1 MNDPAV
7 DSEQYIV
14 ILTDTFRIE
23 GNLGIF
29 SGVRLTDY
37 MNESK
42 TFIPLTDAT
51 VKDLCGR
58 RILKTPLVNVKKE
71 SIQLVIPA
79 HEITEG

>member
-1 MNDPAV
+1 MNEPAV
-7 DSEQYIV
+7 ESEQYVV

-42 TFIPLTDAT
+42 SFIPLTDAT

-58 RILKTPLVNVKKE
+58 QVMKTAFINVKKE
-71 SIQLVIPA
+71 TIQLVVPS
-79 HEITEG
+79 EDVTEG

>member
-1 MNDPAV
+1 MNDQVV
-7 DSEQYIV
+7 DSEQLV
-14 ILTDTFRIE
+14 VVLTDTFRIE

-42 TFIPLTDAT
+42 SFIPITDAT
-51 VKDLCGR
+51 VKDLSGR
-58 RILKTPLVNVKKE
+58 QIMKTALINVKKE

-79 HEITEG
+79 ESVTEG